1 MDTKQKKK
9 WSREATLMKVRRFG
23 RSLMAVLATVF
34 ALHAPFPGTGP
45 GLKAAELLPP
55 GDPAALGF
63 APDRLARITERLK
76 ADSEAQIIPGAVVL
90 IARQGKIAYF
100 EAVGTRD
107 PQTKA
112 AMTRDTIFRIYSM
125 TKPIVTAAAM
135 MQVEE
140 GRMAVGDALAR
151 YIPAF
156 AKPQVG
162 VEKPGPDGK
171 PVLELVPAQRPISI
185 QDLMRHTSGITYG
198 FFGVGAVKAMYRD
211 TGIMNGDFDN
221 AEFAERIAKL
231 PLAYQPG
238 TVWDYSHSTDILG
251 RVVEVVDKKP
261 LGQALKDRLL
271 GPLSMKDTAF
281 YVTDAAKQARLAEPF
296 ANDRSLGGGVEFYDP
311 RQPGKYESG
320 GGGLSGTAMDYARF
334 LQMLLDGGTQNG
346 RRYLSLKTLAYM
358 TADHMGSGIVP
369 GPYFLPG
376 PGYGFGLGFGVRK
389 DGGVSAD
396 PGSAGDYYWGGAGG
410 TYFWVD
416 PKEKMFVVFMMQSPK
431 QRLAYRALMRNMVYA
446 AMVK

>member
-1 MDTKQKKK
+1 M
-9 WSREATLMKVRRFG
+9 RVRYFG
-23 RSLMAVLATVF
+23 RSLMAALAIAF
-34 ALHAPFPGTGP
+34 AFHASLSGGA
-45 GLKAAELLPP
+45 GQHGALAADLLPQ

-63 APDRLARITERLK
+63 APDRLARITARLK
-76 ADSEAQIIPGAVVL
+76 ADSEAQVIPGAVLL

-100 EAVGTRD
+100 EAMGVRD

-125 TKPIVTAAAM
+125 TKPIVTVAAM

-140 GRMAVGDALAR
+140 GRMAVGDPLAR

-162 VEKPGPDGK
+162 VEKPAAENGGK
-171 PVLELVPAQRPISI
+171 PTLELVPAQRPISI

-198 FFGVGAVKAMYRD
+198 FFGVGAVKAQYRE
-211 TGIMNGDFDN
+211 TGVMDGDFDN
-221 AEFAERIAKL
+221 AEFAERVAKL

-261 LGQALKDRLL
+261 LSQALKDRLL
-271 GPLSMKDTAF
+271 NPLGMKDTAF
-281 YVTDAAKQARLAEPF
+281 YVTDNAKQDRVAEPF
-296 ANDRSLGGGVEFYDP
+296 PDDRSLGGGVEFFDP
-311 RQPGKYESG
+311 RKAGKYESG
-320 GGGLSGTAMDYARF
+320 GGGLTGTAMDYARF
-334 LQMLLDGGTQNG
+334 LQMLLDGGAQNG
-346 RRYLSLKTLAYM
+346 KRYLSLKTLAYM
-358 TADHMGSGIVP
+358 TSDHMGSGIVP

-389 DGGVSAD
+389 DGGISAD

-431 QRLAYRALMRNMVYA
+431 QRLTYRALVRNMVYA

>member
-1 MDTKQKKK
+1 
-9 WSREATLMKVRRFG
+9 
-23 RSLMAVLATVF
+23 MAVLATVF

>member
-1 MDTKQKKK
+1 M
-9 WSREATLMKVRRFG
+9 RVRRFG
-23 RSLMAVLATVF
+23 LAFMAALAIGFVF
-34 ALHAPFPGTGP
+34 HAPLSGTGLSGTGP
-45 GLKAAELLPP
+45 AGARAAELLPQ

-63 APDRLARITERLK
+63 APDRLARITTRLK
-76 ADSEAQIIPGAVVL
+76 ADSEAGVIPGAVLLV
-90 IARQGKIAYF
+90 ARQGKIAYF
-100 EAVGTRD
+100 EAMGVRD

-125 TKPIVTAAAM
+125 TKPIVTVAAM

-140 GRMAVGDALAR
+140 GRMAIGDPLSR
-151 YIPAF
+151 YVPAF

-171 PVLELVPAQRPISI
+171 PVLELVPAQRAISI

-198 FFGVGAVKAMYRD
+198 FFGAGLVKAQYREAGVMD
-211 TGIMNGDFDN
+211 GEFDN

-238 TVWDYSHSTDILG
+238 KVWDYSHSTDILG
-251 RVVEVVDKKP
+251 RVMEVVDKKP
-261 LGQALKDRLL
+261 LGQVLKDRVL
-271 GPLSMKDTAF
+271 GPLGMKDTAF
-281 YVTDAAKQARLAEPF
+281 FVTDAAKQPRVAEPF
-296 ANDRSLGGGVEFYDP
+296 PDDRSLGGGVVFFDP
-311 RQPGKYESG
+311 RKAGKYESG
-320 GGGLSGTAMDYARF
+320 GGGLTGTAMDYARF
-334 LQMLLDGGTQNG
+334 LQMLLDGGTQG
-346 RRYLSLKTLAYM
+346 GKRYLSPKTLAYM
-358 TADHMGSGIVP
+358 TSDHMGTGIVP

-376 PGYGFGLGFGVRK
+376 PGYGFGLGFGVRTAS
-389 DGGVSAD
+389 GVSAD

-431 QRLAYRALMRNMVYA
+431 QRLTYRALVRNMVYA